1 MVTKW
6 PYFPFFKSR
15 GWAVGKYQRRA
26 GGWENQPLKLLIY
39 NSYDLNGECYSSQHT
54 GTPSSLLEKELI
66 YTTPDLKVESASLWA
81 WALKNDFGA
90 TNYSR
95 TVERQ
100 RAMIPSKNSKS
111 TTLHL
116 RGLLNPT
123 LQTDP
128 PRKTYLWTTF
138 TRMWVSAASQK
149 NKERKKKKEKNPIL
163 WVLTSSFA
171 WSLEGI
177 LCRIIVYKQIHLKF
191 VSVD

>member
-1 MVTKW
+1 MLQLPTH
-6 PYFPFFKSR
+6 
-15 GWAVGKYQRRA
+15 G
-26 GGWENQPLKLLIY
+26 NPLKLIRERI
-39 NSYDLNGECYSSQHT
+39 NIT
-54 GTPSSLLEKELI
+54 